1 MKKIT
6 VLCLLVFGLAS
17 NTYALDIAIP
27 NGFLNLYGSIKLN
40 ANYQMLTEG
49 GTPADIFT
57 DPNQLLTES
66 TDLLFGLQENS
77 WLGIDATFSRYF
89 AKAEISIL
97 PSSDNSNLFFR
108 QLYAGAI
115 YKYASVLVGRT
126 ITDAQSG
133 LHFNDIFFNLGGL
146 SGMGTVQSTIRN
158 VIQVSS
164 FNFTL
169 SIVDTSPDLKALHGS
184 KLTLEDVGTSIGIV
198 ESNKVHVKTDGIII
212 PRFDLA
218 YKLNINE
225 AFIKVFGTF
234 GMFGLY
240 DEATPDNVVNVISA
254 TGGVVLNGSINPG
267 FGLGYLTASAFFS
280 LNGGMTGQV
289 TTPTVKNGVFGVTNL
304 IPVPSIVGGELT
316 VPSVITYGFS
326 GSLQYFFTPSIY
338 VEVGGGYQK
347 SSSDSFIDYRVLAE
361 DRDPTALVITDIT
374 SLGIYVQ
381 ASFEVVKGL
390 YIIPQGS
397 FYSRTT
403 SLEGMF
409 DSTAILVG
417 AQIKYQL

>member
-1 MKKIT
+1 MKKII

-17 NTYALDIAIP
+17 NTFALDISIP

-49 GTPADIFT
+49 GAPADLLA
-57 DPNQLLTES
+57 DPNQLLTDS
-66 TDLLFGLQENS
+66 GGLLFGLQENS

-97 PSSDNSNLFFR
+97 PSGENSNLFFR

-158 VIQVSS
+158 VIQVSA

-169 SIVDTSPDLKALHGS
+169 SIVDTSPDLKMLNES
-184 KLTLEDVGTSIGIV
+184 KLVLQNVGTSIGIS
-198 ESNKVHVKTDGIII
+198 ESNNILVKTDGVVI

-240 DEATPDNVVNVISA
+240 DADTPDNVVNVISA

-280 LNGGMTGQV
+280 LNGGLTGQV

-304 IPVPSIVGGELT
+304 IPIPSIIGGELT

-338 VEVGGGYQK
+338 LEFGGGYQN
-347 SSSDSFIDYRVLAE
+347 SSSDSFIDYRVLPI
-361 DRDPTALVITDIT
+361 DRDSEALVLSEIT
-374 SLGIYVQ
+374 SLGVYLQ

-397 FYSRTT
+397 FYTRT
-403 SLEGMF
+403 SAVEGLF

>member
-27 NGFLNLYGSIKLN
+27 NGFLNLYSSIKLN
-40 ANYQMLTEG
+40 VNYQMLTEG
-49 GTPADIFT
+49 GPPE
-57 DPNQLLTES
+57 DPVSDVNQLLTES

-97 PSSDNSNLFFR
+97 PSAENSNLFFR

-126 ITDAQSG
+126 ITDAQTG

-169 SIVDTSPDLKALHGS
+169 SIVDTSPDLKSLHGS
-184 KLTLEDVGTSIGIV
+184 KLVLEDIGTSFGIV
-198 ESNKVHVKTDGIII
+198 ESNKIRIKTDGIII

-254 TGGVVLNGSINPG
+254 TGGAVLNGSINPG

-289 TTPTVKNGVFGVTNL
+289 TMPTVRNGVFGVANL
-304 IPVPSIVGGELT
+304 IPVPSIMGGELT

-326 GSLQYFFTPSIY
+326 GSLQYFFIPSIY
-338 VEVGGGYQK
+338 IEVGGGYQK
-347 SSSDSFIDYRVLAE
+347 SSSDSFIDYRVLSI
-361 DRDPTALVITDIT
+361 DRDPEALTLADIT
-374 SLGIYVQ
+374 SIGVYVQ

-397 FYSRTT
+397 FYSRSS
-403 SLEGMF
+403 SLEGLY
-409 DSTAILVG
+409 DATAILVG

>member
-6 VLCLLVFGLAS
+6 LLCLLVFGLAS
-17 NTYALDIAIP
+17 NSFALDIAIP

-49 GTPADIFT
+49 GAPEDLLADA
-57 DPNQLLTES
+57 NQSLTET

-89 AKAEISIL
+89 AKAEVSIL
-97 PSSDNSNLFFR
+97 PSGENSNLFFR

-126 ITDAQSG
+126 ITDAQTG

-169 SIVDTSPDLKALHGS
+169 SIVDTSPDLKTLHGN
-184 KLTLEDVGTSIGIV
+184 KLVLEDVGTSIGVV
-198 ESNKVHVKTDGIII
+198 ESSKVRIKTDGIII

-225 AFIKVFGTF
+225 AYVKVFGTF

-254 TGGVVLNGSINPG
+254 TGGAVLNGSINPG

-289 TTPTVKNGVFGVTNL
+289 TMPTVRNGVFGVANL
-304 IPVPSIVGGELT
+304 LPVPSIVGGELT

-326 GSLQYFFTPSIY
+326 GSLQYFFTPAIY
-338 VEVGGGYQK
+338 VEVGGGYQS
-347 SSSDSFIDYRVLAE
+347 SSSDSFMDYRVLPI
-361 DRDPTALVITDIT
+361 DRDPEALVLTDIT
-374 SLGIYVQ
+374 SLGVYLQ

-397 FYSRTT
+397 FYSRST
-403 SLEGMF
+403 SLEGLF
-409 DSTAILVG
+409 NSTAILVG